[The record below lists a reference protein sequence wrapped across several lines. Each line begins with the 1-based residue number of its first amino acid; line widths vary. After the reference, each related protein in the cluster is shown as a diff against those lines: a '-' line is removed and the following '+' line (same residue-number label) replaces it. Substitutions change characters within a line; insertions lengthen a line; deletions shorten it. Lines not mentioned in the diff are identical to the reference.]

1 MNNNLLFVTN
11 DKQEKII
18 VRLIRKGDKWGYNGQ
33 YIWNNEDDEE
43 YFQEGVEFYF
53 KIKNRDLI
61 DNRQKYNRHLGKWL
75 TRYYINDFFED
86 IEDDDTL
93 ILYDKNEEYKLTE
106 QNVISIMKWLV
117 DLGIIQI
124 KNENII

>member
-1 MNNNLLFVTN
+1 MN

-33 YIWNNEDDEE
+33 YIWNNEDAEE
-43 YFQEGVEFYF
+43 YFQEGIEFYF
-53 KIKNRDLI
+53 KTKNEDLI

-75 TRYYINDFFED
+75 TRYYVNDFFED
-86 IEDDDTL
+86 IENDDIF

-106 QNVISIMKWLV
+106 ENVINIMKWLI
-117 DLGIIQI
+117 DLGVIKI